1 MVATLRYRFVKC
13 EKLSP
18 SIIQKWKG
26 NEAVREHKYYNE
38 DEVNRFREKS
48 KDNPEM
54 QLYVDLSIDI
64 AQRIQ
69 DMAALQWSSIKEI

>member
-13 EKLSP
+13 EKFSP

-54 QLYVDLSIDI
+54 
-64 AQRIQ
+64 
-69 DMAALQWSSIKEI
+69 